1 MTKTRRQS
9 SKDQADVRAAGDVI
23 GNDDGRAMQIFEVFA
38 TNNFG
43 MAENLGGGPN
53 QRVINNQTRQANRF
67 SLDPPWVVIGRAGSC
82 SRRGILRA
90 GQTDQSLQVGNL

>member
-9 SKDQADVRAAGDVI
+9 GKDQADVRAAGDVI
-23 GNDDGRAMQIFEVFA
+23 GNDDGRAIQIFEVFA

-43 MAENLGGGPN
+43 MTENLGGRPD
-53 QRVINNQTRQANRF
+53 QRVINDQTRETNRF
-67 SLDPPWVVIGRAGSC
+67 SLSPAWVVIGSAGSG

-90 GQTDQSLQVGNL
+90 GQRDQFLQVGN

>member
-23 GNDDGRAMQIFEVFA
+23 EMRMAGQADVEVFA

-43 MAENLGGGPN
+43 MAEKLG
-53 QRVINNQTRQANRF
+53 
-67 SLDPPWVVIGRAGSC
+67 
-82 SRRGILRA
+82 A
-90 GQTDQSLQVGNL
+90 GQTSA

>member
-9 SKDQADVRAAGDVI
+9 SKDQADVRAAGDVV
-23 GNDDGRAMQIFEVFA
+23 GNDDGRAMQIFEGFA

-53 QRVINNQTRQANRF
+53 QRVINDQTREANRF
-67 SLDPPWVVIGRAGSC
+67 SLDPPWVVIGSAGRG
-82 SRRGILRA
+82 SRRGILPA
-90 GQTDQSLQVGNL
+90 GHRDQFLQVGN